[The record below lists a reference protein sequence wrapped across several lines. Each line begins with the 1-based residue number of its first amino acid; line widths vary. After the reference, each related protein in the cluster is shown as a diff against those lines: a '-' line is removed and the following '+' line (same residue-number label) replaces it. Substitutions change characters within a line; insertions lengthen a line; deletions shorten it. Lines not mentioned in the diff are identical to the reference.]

1 MDLASLI
8 ESDEHLMLQVKQ
20 GSHPAFTELFQRY
33 REPIYGYFRRRI
45 ADRVRA
51 EDLAQETF
59 LALLRAA
66 ARYEQRALFR
76 TYLYAIAMNLLSAE
90 RRRSAKDQGKEA
102 AEPSVTSDPDT
113 TLWVRRAVEQLDP
126 EQREVLLL
134 REYEQL
140 SYEEIA
146 ALLAVPV
153 NTVRSRLFRARMAVK
168 ELLVRPHGVAVP
180 ARD

>member
-8 ESDEHLMLQVKQ
+8 ESDEQLMLQVKR

-45 ADRVRA
+45 TDRVRA

-59 LALLRAA
+59 LALLKAA

-90 RRRSAKDQGKEA
+90 RRRSAW
-102 AEPSVTSDPDT
+102 PRHP
-113 TLWVRRAVEQLDP
+113 RRSRPL
-126 EQREVLLL
+126 RLL
-134 REYEQL
+134 RCRRG
-140 SYEEIA
+140 
-146 ALLAVPV
+146 PG
-153 NTVRSRLFRARMAVK
+153 F
-168 ELLVRPHGVAVP
+168 
-180 ARD
+180 